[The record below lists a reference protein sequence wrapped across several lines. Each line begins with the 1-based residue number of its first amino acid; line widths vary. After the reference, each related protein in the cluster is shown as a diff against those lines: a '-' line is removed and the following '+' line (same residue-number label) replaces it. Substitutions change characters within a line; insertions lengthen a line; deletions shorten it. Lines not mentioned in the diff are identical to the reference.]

1 MSLYLPQDLHPARMA
16 LSATT
21 CLSMVTFFKGS
32 QHGPK
37 TSYIK
42 AIGIWAALCCSIV
55 FFCLIEY
62 CFCTC
67 LISRPYAPTQKSTQN
82 PRKII
87 ENLHFH
93 FNFDVRYDLLC
104 NLFSTLKSHTV
115 RNLHFLSKNLTLIS
129 RNCRFFWVKNSR
141 KCCDFGLF
149 SC

>member
-62 CFCTC
+62 CFV
-67 LISRPYAPTQKSTQN
+67 LVLSQDLMHQH
-82 PRKII
+82 RKVPKIL
-87 ENLHFH
+87 E
-93 FNFDVRYDLLC
+93 
-104 NLFSTLKSHTV
+104 K
-115 RNLHFLSKNLTLIS
+115 LSKIFISILILMFVMTYFVI
-129 RNCRFFWVKNSR
+129 CF
-141 KCCDFGLF
+141 LH
-149 SC
+149 